1 MLLHVA
7 VGYFLLRLH
16 ANHSRRVCSR
26 LNAHRL
32 VTNGNRRGFSSLTGL
47 PGTTLLTGRTSAE
60 LGNLHPLRLGTGFSA
75 AAHRIATRVGVLRT
89 AASLPTSSGLPA
101 SGLNLFASLLCLPA
115 SLCTSLLLLPT
126 SLLRLSSALRPSLL
140 LGFLPTAT
148 APSLRKTRLLVVS
161 LATRRPRILI
171 LLTSDLPLLRILVT
185 RHFKIPNHPIFRFLF
200 GGLGSAI
207 QQCRVGQ
214 RTLGRATARRRRT
227 LCARSSRRL
236 GGRRARGIRAPIHI
250 NKQGRADENAETPS
264 NKK

>member
-1 MLLHVA
+1 VA
-7 VGYFLLRLH
+7 VGNFLLRLH

-60 LGNLHPLRLGTGFSA
+60 LGNLHPLRLGTGFST

-101 SGLNLFASLLCLPA
+101 SGLNLSASLLCLPA
-115 SLCTSLLLLPT
+115 SLCTSLLLPT
-126 SLLRLSSALRPSLL
+126 SLLRLSAALRPSLL

-148 APSLRKTRLLVVS
+148 APALRKTRLLVVS

-200 GGLGSAI
+200 GGLRAAI

-214 RTLGRATARRRRT
+214 RTLGRATARRSRT
-227 LCARSSRRL
+227 LCARASRRL
-236 GGRRARGIRAPIHI
+236 GRRRARGIRAPIHI

-264 NKK
+264 NKR